1 MFKQFNDIVKYGFNY
16 KVKVKF
22 KVKYENIEKS
32 AMCTIM
38 FCYRSKVY

>member
-22 KVKYENIEKS
+22 KVKYENIEKK
-32 AMCTIM
+32 
-38 FCYRSKVY
+38 CYVHNNVLLS